1 MRAMTHFLAVVV
13 VSLCLSP
20 GVGTAR
26 AVPIREATPGLLAQ
40 AKIAPTPARLA
51 AFAELPGS
59 ARPCAIPISPLLA
72 GRRALRV

>member
-40 AKIAPTPARLA
+40 AKIAPTSARRA

-59 ARPCAIPISPLLA
+59 ARP
-72 GRRALRV
+72 